1 MSTAKNPPHSA
12 IVFLKKYFVLV
23 LILSLVLVV
32 AAVYAATQIYT
43 RQDNSSE
50 YVYQDKSGTKVVLRA
65 AQCGYSVEIL
75 KSMSEQ
81 FGKTRDQVKALTLHG
96 DGWKKEGCWIKLDTT
111 NEVAVSTEPGKIDTV
126 LDLDQF
132 TPADAPKADAPKA
145 DAPKAAT
152 GGLKSLFS
160 KGIDPSTQ
168 DTFAYAPFDAEIQA
182 ETLYRFWHDLSCGQV
197 WSNRS
202 FALQKGGYDPY
213 TFKAGKIEL
222 GVQKDGQW
230 NVLSTLAVCYR
241 DEPQNKRI
249 LVLVRNAMVPFPYGE
264 LSTEPFKVIKAN

>member
-1 MSTAKNPPHSA
+1 MSTAKNFPQSA

-96 DGWKKEGCWIKLDTT
+96 EGWKKEGCWIKLDTT
-111 NEVAVSTEPGKIDTV
+111 NEVAVSTEPGKIDAV
-126 LDLDQF
+126 LDFDQF
-132 TPADAPKADAPKA
+132 TQSGAAKTETPKKESN
-145 DAPKAAT
+145 
-152 GGLKSLFS
+152 GLKSLFS